1 MTTPP
6 VVPLH
11 SGLYRPALRLV
22 AIRAT
27 SAVGHVVHAGMDA
40 GRLARTFTLVEV

>member
-11 SGLYRPALRLV
+11 SGLYGPASRLV

-27 SAVGHVVHAGMDA
+27 SAVGSAVHTGMDA
-40 GRLARTFTLVEV
+40 GRLARTSTLREV